1 WNVFRQR
8 DERRARCPWRWWRG
22 WCGGARPGDAGRAG
36 GSRAAAPASRA
47 QCRSDRGARWSCVER
62 AWSDVCEM
70 RLPLVL
76 LWLGAATACGP
87 GRGFTRRH
95 GPRRITPL
103 VFNQHDP
110 NIGENSKSAS
120 GPPEGRITRDDEKF
134 RDLVPNYNPDIDF
147 RDDEGTGADRLM
159 TQRCKE
165 KLNTLAISVMNQWP
179 GVRLRVIEGW
189 DEENSHQEHSLHY
202 EGRAVD
208 LTTSDR
214 DSSKYGMLARL
225 AVEAGF
231 DWVYY
236 ESRSYIHCS
245 VKTESSVGTGAGCFP
260 SGAIVYTESGPRDID
275 SLKKGDRVL
284 AAADDG
290 KMIYSEVLTFIDRDP
305 NATRQFMEITA
316 ENGVTITTTPS
327 HLLLLAAADGWRES
341 FAVNIKL
348 GDVLLTRGTGS
359 VMRPSRV
366 VHTKMVKRR
375 GVFAPLTKAG
385 TIIVD
390 DALASCYALVSS
402 HSLAHAAM
410 APLRWMASWSKSEEM
425 PRGVHWYANALYS
438 FGDYVLPSTY
448 KYR

>member
-1 WNVFRQR
+1 
-8 DERRARCPWRWWRG
+8 
-22 WCGGARPGDAGRAG
+22 
-36 GSRAAAPASRA
+36 
-47 QCRSDRGARWSCVER
+47 
-62 AWSDVCEM
+62 M
-70 RLPLVL
+70 RLTLVL
-76 LWLGAATACGP
+76 LWLGAAAACGP

-110 NIGENSKSAS
+110 NINENSKSAS
-120 GPPEGRITRDDEKF
+120 GPPEGRITRNDEKF
-134 RDLVPNYNPDIDF
+134 KDLVPNYNPDIDF
-147 RDDEGTGADRLM
+147 KDEEGTGADRLM

-189 DEENSHQEHSLHY
+189 EEENSHLENSLHY

-214 DSSKYGMLARL
+214 DRSKYGMLARL

-231 DWVYY
+231 DWVFY

-260 SGAIVYTESGPRDID
+260 SGSLVHTETGPKNID
-275 SLKKGDRVL
+275 SLQKGDRVL
-284 AAADDG
+284 AADNDG
-290 KMIYSEVLTFIDRDP
+290 KLVYSEVLTFIDRDP
-305 NATRQFMEITA
+305 NAVRQYIEFTA
-316 ENGVTITTTPS
+316 ENNATITTTPS
-327 HLLLLAAADGWRES
+327 HLLLLASADGWRES
-341 FAVNIKL
+341 FADNVQI
-348 GDVLLTRGTGS
+348 GDYLLTRGQGS

-366 VHTKMVKRR
+366 VNIRR
-375 GVFAPLTKAG
+375 VSKLGLFAPLTRTG

-390 DALASCYALVSS
+390 DALASCYALINS
-402 HSLAHAAM
+402 HSIAHAAM
-410 APLRWMASWSKSEEM
+410 APLRWLAQWNRTPEL
-425 PRGVHWYANALYS
+425 PRGVHWYANALYNI
-438 FGDYVLPSTY
+438 GDFVLPSSY

>member
-1 WNVFRQR
+1 
-8 DERRARCPWRWWRG
+8 
-22 WCGGARPGDAGRAG
+22 
-36 GSRAAAPASRA
+36 
-47 QCRSDRGARWSCVER
+47 
-62 AWSDVCEM
+62 M
-70 RLPLVL
+70 RLSLVL

-110 NIGENSKSAS
+110 NISENSKTAS
-120 GPPEGRITRDDEKF
+120 GPPEGRITRDDDKF
-134 RDLVPNYNPDIDF
+134 RDLVPNYNPDIEF
-147 RDDEGTGADRLM
+147 RDEEGTGADRLM

-189 DEENSHQEHSLHY
+189 DEENSHVDNSLHY

-214 DSSKYGMLARL
+214 DRSKYGMLARL

-231 DWVYY
+231 DWVFY

-260 SGAIVYTESGPRDID
+260 AGAIVHTEDGPRDIET
-275 SLKKGDRVL
+275 LKKGDRVL
-284 AAADDG
+284 AADDDG
-290 KMIYSEVLTFIDRDP
+290 KTVYSEVITFIDRDP
-305 NATRQFMEITA
+305 NATRSFVEITA
-316 ENGVTITTTPS
+316 ENGVKITTTPS
-327 HLLLLAAADGWRES
+327 HLLLLAAPNMWREV
-341 FAVNIKL
+341 FAANVEI
-348 GDVLLTRGTGS
+348 GDVLLTRGRGS

-366 VHTKMVKRR
+366 VSIRIVSKV
-375 GVFAPLTKAG
+375 GVYAPLTKAG
-385 TIIVD
+385 TIIID
-390 DALASCYALVSS
+390 DALASCYAIVSS
-402 HSLAHAAM
+402 HSLAHVAM
-410 APLRWMASWSKSEEM
+410 APLRWMSKWENPNEVES
-425 PRGVHWYANALYS
+425 GVHWYAKALYK
-438 FGDYVLPSTY
+438 FGDFVLPSSY

>member
-1 WNVFRQR
+1 
-8 DERRARCPWRWWRG
+8 
-22 WCGGARPGDAGRAG
+22 
-36 GSRAAAPASRA
+36 
-47 QCRSDRGARWSCVER
+47 
-62 AWSDVCEM
+62 M
-70 RLPLVL
+70 RLSLVL
-76 LWLGAATACGP
+76 LWLGAAVACGP

-95 GPRRITPL
+95 GPRRLTPL

-110 NIGENSKSAS
+110 NISENSKSAS

-147 RDDEGTGADRLM
+147 KDDEGTGADRLM

-189 DEENSHQEHSLHY
+189 DEERSHLDNSLHY

-214 DSSKYGMLARL
+214 DHSKNGMLARL

-231 DWVYY
+231 DWVFY

-260 SGAIVYTESGPRDID
+260 SGSIVHTQNGPRDIA
-275 SLKKGDRVL
+275 SLKKGDKVL
-284 AAADDG
+284 AADDDG
-290 KMIYSEVLTFIDRDP
+290 KMVYSEVLTFIDRDP
-305 NATRQFMEITA
+305 NATRHFIEVTA
-316 ENGVTITTTPS
+316 ENGVAITTTPS
-327 HLLLLAAADGWRES
+327 HLLLLASADGWREL
-341 FAVNIKL
+341 FAANVQE
-348 GDVLLTRGTGS
+348 GDVLLTRGYGS
-359 VMRPSRV
+359 VMRPSKVVKSRV
-366 VHTKMVKRR
+366 VSKR
-375 GVFAPLTKAG
+375 GVYAPLTRTG

-410 APLRWMASWSKSEEM
+410 APLRWLSSWSSSNEKS
-425 PRGVHWYANALYS
+425 RGVHWYANALYN
-438 FGDYVLPSTY
+438 FGDYILPSSY

>member
-1 WNVFRQR
+1 
-8 DERRARCPWRWWRG
+8 
-22 WCGGARPGDAGRAG
+22 
-36 GSRAAAPASRA
+36 
-47 QCRSDRGARWSCVER
+47 
-62 AWSDVCEM
+62 M

-110 NIGENSKSAS
+110 NISENSKSAS
-120 GPPEGRITRDDEKF
+120 GPPEGRITREDEKF

-147 RDDEGTGADRLM
+147 KDDEGTGADRLM

-189 DEENSHQEHSLHY
+189 DEENSHQDNSLHY

-214 DSSKYGMLARL
+214 DRSKYGMLARL

-231 DWVYY
+231 DWVFY

-260 SGAIVYTESGPRDID
+260 SGSIVQTEEGPRDIAA
-275 SLKKGDRVL
+275 LKKGDRVL

-290 KMIYSEVLTFIDRDP
+290 KMVYSEVLTFIDRDS
-305 NATRQFMEITA
+305 NVTRQYIEVSA

-327 HLLLLAAADGWRES
+327 HLLLLAAADSWRES
-341 FAVNIKL
+341 FAMNIEI
-348 GDVLLTRGTGS
+348 GDVLLTRGQGS

-366 VHTKMVKRR
+366 VKTRIVSRR
-375 GVFAPLTKAG
+375 GVYAPLTKTG

-390 DALASCYALVSS
+390 DALASCYALVRS
-402 HSLAHAAM
+402 HALAHAAM
-410 APLRWMASWSKSEEM
+410 APLRWAAGWSSSNEVS
-425 PRGVHWYANALYS
+425 RGVHWYAKALYNV
-438 FGDYVLPSTY
+438 GDFVLPSSY
-448 KYR
+448 KYH

>member
-1 WNVFRQR
+1 
-8 DERRARCPWRWWRG
+8 
-22 WCGGARPGDAGRAG
+22 
-36 GSRAAAPASRA
+36 
-47 QCRSDRGARWSCVER
+47 
-62 AWSDVCEM
+62 M
-70 RLPLVL
+70 RLSLVL
-76 LWLGAATACGP
+76 LWLGAAVACGP

-110 NIGENSKSAS
+110 NISENSKSAS

-134 RDLVPNYNPDIDF
+134 KDLVPNYNPDIEF
-147 RDDEGTGADRLM
+147 RDEEGTGADRLM

-189 DEENSHQEHSLHY
+189 DEENSHVDNSLHY

-214 DSSKYGMLARL
+214 DRSKYGMLARL

-231 DWVYY
+231 DWVFY

-260 SGAIVYTESGPRDID
+260 SGAIVHTEAGPKDI
-275 SLKKGDRVL
+275 STLQLGDRVL
-284 AAADDG
+284 AADDTG
-290 KMIYSEVLTFIDRDP
+290 KAVYSEVLTFIDRDP
-305 NATRQFMEITA
+305 NATRSFIEVTA
-316 ENGVTITTTPS
+316 ENGVAITTTPS
-327 HLLLLAAADGWRES
+327 HLLLLAAADGWREV
-341 FAVNIKL
+341 FATNIEI
-348 GDVLLTRGTGS
+348 GDVLLTRGQGA

-366 VHTKMVKRR
+366 VKTRTVRKK
-375 GVFAPLTKAG
+375 GVYAPLTKTG

-390 DALASCYALVSS
+390 DALASCYAIVNS
-402 HSLAHAAM
+402 HYLAHAAM
-410 APLRWMASWSKSEEM
+410 APLRWMSKWSHSNDVSK
-425 PRGVHWYANALYS
+425 GVHWYANALYNI
-438 FGDYVLPSTY
+438 GDFVLPSS
-448 KYR
+448 YRYR